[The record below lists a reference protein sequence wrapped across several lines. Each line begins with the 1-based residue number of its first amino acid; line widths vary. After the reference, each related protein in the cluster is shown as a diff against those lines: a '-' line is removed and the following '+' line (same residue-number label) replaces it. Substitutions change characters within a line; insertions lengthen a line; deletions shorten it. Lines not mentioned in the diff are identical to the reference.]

1 MKKIMVNDSIKI
13 DEIRCRTIL
22 VTPDMAENLLKYNV
36 DNRKIRDT
44 SIKNLSRSMK
54 NGEWIYTHQGVAID
68 KNGILIDGQH
78 RLKAVLKSGVSVPM
92 ILFENV
98 DPRAFNVI
106 DQGERRSPYDVLR
119 TSPSAAAIV
128 RIAVRMCEADSKPSF
143 ARMLPYYEALRE
155 DIESLLSNA
164 PSANKYFTTAPI
176 RLCAIVAMN
185 LYPENAE
192 AIADIYSKLSR
203 HEVFDLKRVAAGWFT
218 QFSNG
223 TVDTSSASSLGD
235 SIARAMYVFNP
246 NNFNKPG
253 PVVTDNIRSELNDLL
268 RDKIRSSVSVF
279 KAMESEIESAI

>member
-1 MKKIMVNDSIKI
+1 MVANGIKI
-13 DEIRCRTIL
+13 DEIKCRTIL
-22 VTPDMAENLLKYNV
+22 VTPEVAGNLLEYNV
-36 DNRKIRDT
+36 DNRKIRNT
-44 SIKNLSRSMK
+44 SVKNLSRSMR
-54 NGEWIYTHQGVAID
+54 NGEWIYTHQGIAVD

-92 ILFENV
+92 LLFENV

-128 RIAVRMCEADSKPSF
+128 RIAVRMCESDSKPSF

-155 DIESLLSNA
+155 DIESLLLNA
-164 PSANKYFTTAPI
+164 PSASKYFTTAPI
-176 RLCAIVAMN
+176 RLCAIVAMDM
-185 LYPENAE
+185 YPESADV
-192 AIADIYSKLSR
+192 IADIYSKLSR

-223 TVDTSSASSLGD
+223 TVDTSSASGLGD

-253 PVVTDNIRSELNDLL
+253 PVVTEKIKNESSDLL
-268 RDKIRSSVSVF
+268 RDAIRSSVSEF
-279 KAMESEIESAI
+279 KAMESEIESAS